1 MAEGRAT
8 ISFVA
13 ENTDLKA
20 KTAESEAVLGKFK
33 SAAGGAGGSIG
44 RMASSAKAAAGAFT
58 SVIGAVGG
66 VIAAFTAAK
75 AIGEKLN
82 EVFESGQR
90 RAEKFIATL
99 DMSDSTKAL
108 SNAETLAKR
117 RLELEE
123 QLAQTSF
130 ENVWN
135 QARSNDALKNELT
148 IIQRQEKSL
157 RAQATTQ
164 QQRARDA
171 EKQRL
176 AEEAAA
182 KAAED
187 AATIERERLEIA
199 RQRAAQEAEIAS
211 TRAEADLAMAQ
222 AQGEEEA
229 ARVAHLQ
236 QIAKIEA
243 DAAKSR
249 NLDEI
254 IAFTD
259 LVIAKEEIY
268 RKAMEKRAEEARK
281 RIEEEKAAAIKAAE
295 EEAKAKSEARIKA
308 ARRERDEL
316 ERLRREQEGSVFG
329 SLGGVDYYGRG
340 GRAQVFGPGG
350 R

>member
-8 ISFVA
+8 ISFQA

-20 KTAESEAVLGKFK
+20 KTAESEGVLNKFK

-135 QARSNDALKNELT
+135 QARSNDALQNELT
-148 IIQRQEKSL
+148 IIQRQEKAL
-157 RAQATTQ
+157 RAQAVAQ
-164 QQRARDA
+164 QQRAREA
-171 EKQRL
+171 EKQRQS
-176 AEEAAA
+176 EEAAA
-182 KAAED
+182 KAADE
-187 AATIERERLEIA
+187 AAKVERERLEIA
-199 RQRAAQEAEIAS
+199 RQRAAQEAEIAN
-211 TRAEADLAMAQ
+211 TRSEADMAMAQ
-222 AQGEEEA
+222 VQGDAEA

-236 QIAKIEA
+236 QIAKLES
-243 DAAKSR
+243 DAAKAR
-249 NLDEI
+249 NLEEL

-259 LVIAKEEIY
+259 LVNAKEEIY
-268 RKAMEKRAEEARK
+268 RQAMEKRAADER
-281 RIEEEKAAAIKAAE
+281 RRQQEEKAAAIKAAE
-295 EEAKAKSEARIKA
+295 EEARAKSEARVKA

-316 ERLRREQEGSVFG
+316 KRLRDEQEGSPFG
-329 SLGGVDYYGRG
+329 SLGGIDYYGRG
-340 GRAQVFGPGG
+340 GSARVFGG